1 MSNDTSR
8 DEFQIGAAMG
18 CHYTCHLTWLKP
30 QALTASN
37 AGEEVEQELS
47 FIAGENANGTA
58 IF

>member
-1 MSNDTSR
+1 MGNDASR
-8 DEFQIGAAMG
+8 DEFQIRAAMG
-18 CHYTCHLTWLKP
+18 CHHTCHLTWLKL

-58 IF
+58 TF

>member
-1 MSNDTSR
+1 MGDDTSR
-8 DEFQIGAAMG
+8 DEFQIGATMRS
-18 CHYTCHLTWLKP
+18 HYTCHLTWLKL

-58 IF
+58 TF